1 MVKIIKVFLVTFIA
15 YLFQVCVMP
24 YLPISSITPN
34 ILIAVIA
41 IVTVAYGRFFAFGS
55 GAVCGILMEI
65 MVASIDYMYLLIYP
79 VMGFM
84 GSLVYADKSERR
96 LEQERSIGKKGKN
109 MPAVLRTILCAGM
122 DIAIYEVVNLTYVY
136 LTGVDLSMIHL
147 GRALI
152 SVLYTMGVT
161 CVIMLPLRRFLGV
174 WKRASNQGANR

>member
-1 MVKIIKVFLVTFIA
+1 MLRILKVFLITFLA

-24 YLPISSITPN
+24 YLPIATITAN
-34 ILIAVIA
+34 LLIGVIAV
-41 IVTVAYGRFFAFGS
+41 VTVAYGRFFAFGA

-65 MVASIDYMYLLIYP
+65 MVASIDYMYLIIYP
-79 VMGFM
+79 VIGFM

-109 MPAVLRTILCAGM
+109 MPAVLRTVLCAAM

-136 LTGVDLSMIHL
+136 LTGVDLGMLHF

-152 SVLYTMGVT
+152 SILYTVFVT

-174 WKRASNQGANR
+174 WKKRPIEGTK